1 MAYLASRAG
10 SVSST
15 TKRIRTWYAVLLL
28 IIGLFGVRL
37 FYLQVIRYDHYK
49 HAALQDQLHQKAI
62 PATRGIITAH
72 DGQKEIPI
80 VLNQKLYTI
89 FADPVDV
96 VTYKTNV
103 DKASVQLAKVLG
115 GDIDEYEKKLKTKDT
130 RYVILAKKV
139 TPEQRD
145 KLMGYKFAG
154 LYSEERDYRTYPQGS
169 LAAQVLGFVS
179 DEGKGDYGVEQALNK
194 QLSGT
199 AGQLKAITDLSGV
212 PLAASKGNV
221 ATPAKNG
228 DKVLLT
234 INLGMQAQLE
244 KILAAQYQKTKS
256 KGLSAVIMD
265 PATGKIKAMANVPTY
280 DPAKYTEVNDPKV
293 FENATVSE
301 AIEPGSTMKVLTAA
315 AAIDQGV
322 VKPDTTYYDPA
333 KFVVDEFT
341 IKNIEEDGGAR
352 QQSIATFLNLS
363 LNTGATWLLMQMG
376 GGDINLKART
386 AWYDYLTGHFMFGHY
401 SNLEQGYETAGLVTK
416 PQNNGAGINLTYA
429 NMSFGQGI
437 LVTPLQMASA
447 VSSIVNGG
455 TYYQPYLVD
464 ATTNSTTGKTTATK
478 PKVLKQNAVSPET
491 SKAMVPLM
499 EYIVSEHYKEGFSY
513 LNFPSS
519 YSVGGKTGTAQI
531 ANPAGG
537 YYADKYNGTYAGFVG
552 GNEPQYVV
560 VVFNHQPNVKGYA
573 GSYGGQPV
581 FADIAHM
588 LIDNGYVK
596 PRT

>member
-1 MAYLASRAG
+1 MPYSAPRAG

-15 TKRIRTWYAVLLL
+15 VKRLRTWYGFL
-28 IIGLFGVRL
+28 ILVIAIFGVRL
-37 FYLQVIRYDHYK
+37 FYLQIIRYDHYK
-49 HAALQDQLHQKAI
+49 TAALHDQLHQQVI
-62 PATRGIITAH
+62 PATRGIILAH
-72 DGQKEIPI
+72 DGEKTVPI

-96 VTYKTNV
+96 KTYKTDV
-103 DKASVQLAKVLG
+103 DKAAVRLASVLG
-115 GDIDEYEKKLKTKDT
+115 GSVDDYAKKLKTEDT

-139 TPEQRD
+139 SPDQRD

-179 DEGKGDYGVEQALNK
+179 DEGKGDYGIEQALNK
-194 QLSGT
+194 QLAGT
-199 AGQLKAITDLSGV
+199 PGELKAITDLSGV

-221 ATPAKNG
+221 LTPPKNG

-234 INLGMQAQLE
+234 INMGMQSQLE
-244 KILAAQYQKTKS
+244 RILAEQYKKTRS
-256 KGLSAVIMD
+256 QGLNAVIME
-265 PATGKIKAMANVPTY
+265 PGTGKIVAMANYPTY

-301 AIEPGSTMKVLTAA
+301 AIEPGSTMKVLTTAA
-315 AAIDQGV
+315 ALDQRV
-322 VKPDTTYYDPA
+322 VNAGTTYYDPS
-333 KFVVDEFT
+333 KFVVDDFT

-386 AWYDYLTGHFMFGHY
+386 AWYDYLTQHYMFGKY

-437 LVTPLQMASA
+437 LVTPLQMAA
-447 VSSIVNGG
+447 ATSSILNGG
-455 TYYQPYLVD
+455 VFYQPYLLD
-464 ATTNSTTGKTTATK
+464 AKTDTNGKTTITK
-478 PKVLKQNAVSPET
+478 PKALKTDVVAPDVSN
-491 SKAMVPLM
+491 SMISLL
-499 EYIVSEHYKEGFSY
+499 EYVVDEHVKEGFGY
-513 LNFPSS
+513 LNFSDS
-519 YSVGGKTGTAQI
+519 YAVGGKTGTAQI
-531 ANPAGG
+531 ANPSGG
-537 YYADKYNGTYAGFVG
+537 YYADKYNGTYTGFVG
-552 GNEPQYVV
+552 GNDAQYVIT
-560 VVFNHQPNVKGYA
+560 VFNHQPKVAGYA

-588 LIDNGYVK
+588 LIDNGYVTPK
-596 PRT
+596 TR